1 MSESRPPAIPQ
12 SSPGSEYRD
21 HRIEI
26 DEAIARVLDSGW
38 YILGHEVEAFE
49 EEFARYLGLRET
61 VGVANGTDALELA
74 LRAIGVGPGD
84 AVFTV
89 SHTAV
94 ATVAA
99 IERAG
104 AVPVLLDVDET
115 TFTMDPR
122 RLEDALAVAPR
133 SAGARPKAVLVVHL
147 YGHPAAM
154 PAIVELARRDGLLVV
169 EDCAQAHGAR
179 LGGRMVGTFG
189 DVATFSFYPTK
200 NLGALGDGGLV
211 ASDNAGVTSRLR
223 QLRQYGWRE
232 RYISATTGFNSR
244 LDELQAAVLRVKLR
258 HLDAGNER
266 RRALASRYDS
276 ALSSATVR
284 TPSVAAGAEHVYHQY
299 VIRVSRRTELMAW
312 LRDRGIATAIH
323 YPVPVHLQ
331 PAYAGRLPLPRPLE
345 VTERL
350 ASEIV
355 SLPMFVGL
363 ADADADRVA
372 HAVLD
377 WERAA
382 TGSSGAS

>member
-1 MSESRPPAIPQ
+1 MSESRPSAISQ

-21 HRIEI
+21 HKIEI

-38 YILGHEVEAFE
+38 YILGREVEAFE
-49 EEFARYLGLRET
+49 EEFAKYLSLREA

-74 LRAIGVGPGD
+74 LRALGVGPGD

-104 AVPVLLDVDET
+104 AAPILLDVDER
-115 TFTMDPR
+115 TFTMDPG
-122 RLEDALAVAPR
+122 RLEDALAAAQLP
-133 SAGARPKAVLVVHL
+133 SGIRPKAVVVVHL

-154 PAIVELARRDGLLVV
+154 PAIVDLARRDGLLVV

-179 LGGRMVGTFG
+179 LDGRMVGTFG

-211 ASDNAGVTSRLR
+211 ASDDPAVTSRVR
-223 QLRQYGWRE
+223 ELRQYGWHE
-232 RYISATTGFNSR
+232 RYVSATIGFNSR

-258 HLDAGNER
+258 HLEAGNER
-266 RRALASRYDS
+266 RRGLAGRYDS
-276 ALSSATVR
+276 RLGAATVR
-284 TPSVAAGAEHVYHQY
+284 TPSVAAGAQHVYHQY
-299 VIRVSRRTELMAW
+299 VIRARQRSELMAW
-312 LRDRGIATAIH
+312 LRERDIGTAIH
-323 YPVPVHLQ
+323 YPVPVHQQ
-331 PAYAGRLPLPRPLE
+331 PAYVGRLLHPHPLE
-345 VTERL
+345 ATDRL
-350 ASEIV
+350 AGEIV
-355 SLPMFVGL
+355 SLPMFAGL

-372 HAVLD
+372 EAICD
-377 WERAA
+377 WERTAA
-382 TGSSGAS
+382 PSSAS